1 MERIDVHVGDSRNV
15 PFAMVTAGSRSA
27 VEVGNSVALSAAS
40 ARRQLLE
47 RAAAALEAAPED
59 IVVGVDGAAVRGAPS
74 RRVPLETLVG
84 EGVVA
89 VESWTSKGSAWAS
102 SCHVA
107 VVRLDLETGG
117 VAMQRYVIAHDSGR
131 PINPLLLD
139 GQLHGGYA
147 HGLGYA
153 LFEECVYSE
162 EGRFVGPSFLDY
174 TIPSAPELTAEPELI
189 HTEIPTSHNPEGV
202 RGAGEAGTIAV
213 PAAVANAV
221 EDALHAAG
229 RPVEVEMVPVTP
241 LRLWEL
247 LSNGS

>member
-1 MERIDVHVGDSRNV
+1 
-15 PFAMVTAGSRSA
+15 
-27 VEVGNSVALSAAS
+27 
-40 ARRQLLE
+40 
-47 RAAAALEAAPED
+47 
-59 IVVGVDGAAVRGAPS
+59 
-74 RRVPLETLVG
+74 
-84 EGVVA
+84 
-89 VESWTSKGSAWAS
+89 
-102 SCHVA
+102 

-117 VAMQRYVIAHDSGR
+117 VAMERYVIAHDSGQ

-153 LFEECVYSE
+153 LFEECIYSDD
-162 EGRFVGPSFLDY
+162 GRFVGPSFLDY
-174 TIPSAPELTAEPELI
+174 TIASAPEVAAEPELI
-189 HTEIPTSHNPEGV
+189 HTQTPTGQNPEGV

-213 PAAVANAV
+213 PAAIANAV

-247 LSNGS
+247 LSSGS